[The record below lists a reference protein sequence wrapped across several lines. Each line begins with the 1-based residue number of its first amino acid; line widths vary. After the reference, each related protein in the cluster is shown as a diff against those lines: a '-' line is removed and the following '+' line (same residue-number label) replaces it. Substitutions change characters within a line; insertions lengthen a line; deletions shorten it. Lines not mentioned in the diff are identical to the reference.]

1 MYESHFQL
9 RQAPFSIAPD
19 PEFLYLS
26 AGHREAFAHLTY
38 GLAQGGFVLITGEV
52 GTGKTTL
59 LRNLLRQ
66 MPPDMDV
73 AFILN
78 PRLTVRELLETIC
91 DELGIDCKEA
101 DRASTKFYVDAL
113 SAHLLAT
120 HAAGRS
126 TLVIIDE
133 AQNLAPAVL
142 EQIRLLT
149 NLETDKRKLLRIMLL
164 GQPELLDLLA
174 RKELRQLAQRIT
186 ARYHLSGL
194 NRADTEAYVIHRLQR
209 AGGSALLFTGPALRR
224 LYRIS
229 GGIPRLI
236 NLIADRALLGAYG
249 ARRHQVTWSMVG
261 RAAREVLGV
270 ATQRRTW
277 IYPAAAAVVI
287 AMALGGYLLSSEH
300 LESPFGWQT
309 PAAQTAAPTT
319 TQPSTPTTDS
329 APAAA
334 AVTDA
339 APGTE
344 PERAPEAGPNT
355 ASETVPE
362 TVPETGSETG
372 PASMTAT
379 ALDTQTGP
387 AADADGSAADS
398 IQVEQTNPARALT
411 LQRPDMTSAETLRL
425 AHAAA
430 FARWGKDFGAAPRG
444 AVPCDFAASVDLQC
458 LGSTGTWRDLAE
470 YDLPAVLELWDT
482 GSTPFYATLLA
493 MDGNV
498 LTLALGGNVLQIET
512 RQLAEHWFGSFVLL
526 WQMPPDYAG
535 SIREGD
541 RHATVA
547 FAREALAELG
557 FGNPA
562 DNMSEAA
569 PDQFDGR
576 LRDQTIAFQ
585 QRSGLRTDGVIG
597 PSTWIALQRA
607 RLPETPSL
615 TAPPEA

>member
-270 ATQRRTW
+270 ETQRRTW

-287 AMALGGYLLSSEH
+287 ALALGGYLLSSQH
-300 LESPFGWQT
+300 LESSLEREM
-309 PAAQTAAPTT
+309 PAAQTAAPTS
-319 TQPSTPTTDS
+319 TQTSTPTTDS
-329 APAAA
+329 TPAAA
-334 AVTDA
+334 AVIDA
-339 APGTE
+339 A
-344 PERAPEAGPNT
+344 
-355 ASETVPE
+355 PE
-362 TVPETGSETG
+362 TVPETGLKTEAEIGSGIASETG
-372 PASMTAT
+372 PAAITAT
-379 ALDTQTGP
+379 APGTEAGL

-398 IQVEQTNPARALT
+398 VETEQTTPARALA
-411 LQRPDMTSAETLRL
+411 LQRPDMTSAATLRL

-444 AVPCDFAASVDLQC
+444 AVPCDFAPSVDLQC

-526 WQMPPDYAG
+526 WRMPPGYAG

-547 FAREALAELG
+547 FAREALAALG
-557 FGNPA
+557 FGDPA
-562 DNMSEAA
+562 DNTSTDA
-569 PDQFDGR
+569 PDQFDSR

-607 RLPETPSL
+607 RVPETPSL